1 MKALLVR
8 SAVAFLALP
17 GTVAFAVP
25 LMIIAP
31 GEGDSFVDKRAL
43 VPLGLGPMLLLWA
56 VRDFYVIG
64 RGTLAPWAPPDGL
77 VRTGVYGISR
87 NPMYVAV
94 ALILW
99 GWAWG
104 FRSLALVV
112 YAAIVTIAFHI
123 RVVAFEEPRLAR
135 AHGRAWAQYHAA
147 VPRWIGWRRQLSA
160 GGSGLASGEGDG

>member
-1 MKALLVR
+1 MRTLLVR
-8 SAVAFLALP
+8 STIAFLALP

-25 LMIIAP
+25 LVMIAP
-31 GEGDSFVDKRAL
+31 GEGDSFADARAL
-43 VPLGLGPMLLLWA
+43 VPLGLGLMLLLWA

-94 ALILW
+94 TLILG

-104 FRSLALVV
+104 FRSLALLV
-112 YAAIVTIAFHI
+112 YAAVVATAFHI

-135 AHGRAWAQYHAA
+135 AHGRAWLQYRAA
-147 VPRWIGWRRQLSA
+147 VPRWIGWRRQVPA
-160 GGSGLASGEGDG
+160 GCSGLAPGEGDR

>member
-1 MKALLVR
+1 MPL
-8 SAVAFLALP
+8 
-17 GTVAFAVP
+17 
-25 LMIIAP
+25 LMIAP
-31 GEGDSFVDKRAL
+31 VERGSFADARAL
-43 VPLGLGPMLLLWA
+43 GPLGLGLLLLLWA

-64 RGTLAPWAPPDGL
+64 RGTLAPWAPPGRL

-94 ALILW
+94 TLILW

-104 FRSLALVV
+104 FRSLALLA

-123 RVVAFEEPRLAR
+123 RVVAFEEPSLAR

-147 VPRWIGWRRQLSA
+147 VPRWIGWRRQMPA
-160 GGSGLASGEGDG
+160 ARSGLAPGEGDH